1 MKFDLTTL
9 KTLSETFAFTVLLL
23 FMIYEKVRERI
34 KTKEYNSLTLLLEK
48 NEQIQEKLTEV
59 RVILGADRVKL
70 FQFHNG
76 DRYINGDSALKCS
89 ITHLSLKAGVAY
101 PQNALTCYSNVI
113 VTSLGNYVPNTIRG
127 KCFFSR
133 VDNLVD
139 GDWKSIKILNGTK
152 TILMVKVGSEP
163 HIGGFVIVS
172 WQNESKEPNKEQL
185 DMIEKTLNSL
195 SLILRTRK

>member
-1 MKFDLTTL
+1 MKLDLSTL
-9 KTLSETFAFTVLLL
+9 KTLSDTFAFTVLLL
-23 FMIYEKVRERI
+23 FMVYDKVKERI

-59 RVILGADRVKL
+59 RVILNADRVKL

-76 DRYINGDSALKCS
+76 DHYIGGDSALKCS

-113 VTSLGNYVPNTIRG
+113 ITGLGEYIPNTI
-127 KCFFSR
+127 KNKHFFSKI
-133 VDNLVD
+133 DDLTD
-139 GDWKSIKILNGTK
+139 GDWKSVKVLNGTK
-152 TILMVKVGSEP
+152 TMIMMRVGSEP
-163 HIGGFVIVS
+163 HISGFVIIT
-172 WQNESKEPNKEQL
+172 WQDDVKKPSDEQL
-185 DMIEKTLNSL
+185 GMVERALDSL